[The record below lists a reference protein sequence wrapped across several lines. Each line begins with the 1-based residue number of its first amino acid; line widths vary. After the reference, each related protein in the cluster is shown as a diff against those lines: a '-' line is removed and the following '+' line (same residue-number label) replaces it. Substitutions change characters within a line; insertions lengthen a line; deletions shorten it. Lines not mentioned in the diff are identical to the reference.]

1 MRLFFRLSICSY
13 AVFLV
18 NCENQNEGSGL
29 TDNPSAWV
37 GTESEFADQF
47 ELETD
52 VNNSITLINAKTKKK
67 FEGLL
72 VTEDLNASREK
83 RYLDGKLNGLSIF
96 SSKDGSRVEAH
107 YQNGILHGEMI
118 MYDKNNR
125 IRSRINYNKG
135 VVTPVIE

>member
-29 TDNPSAWV
+29 RDNPSAWV

-107 YQNGILHGEMI
+107 YQSGILHGEMI
-118 MYDKNNR
+118 MYDKDNR